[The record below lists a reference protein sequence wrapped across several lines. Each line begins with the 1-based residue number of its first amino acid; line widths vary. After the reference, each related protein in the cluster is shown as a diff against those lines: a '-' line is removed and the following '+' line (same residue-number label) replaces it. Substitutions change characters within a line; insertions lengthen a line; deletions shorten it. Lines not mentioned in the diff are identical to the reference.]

1 MRMDPQQKERMD
13 ELAAQMSEKQ
23 KAFCDFYVETLNQTE
38 AAILAGYSKNSWG
51 KDTGYLWISRR
62 FLEKSRE

>member
-23 KAFCDFYVETLNQTE
+23 KADVYKRQR
-38 AAILAGYSKNSWG
+38 
-51 KDTGYLWISRR
+51 LWRIRHEPEGRQGEESG
-62 FLEKSRE
+62 